1 VVGSGEVW
9 HGQARQVRCG
19 LAGHDWARS
28 GRQGKAGFGMARSG
42 TAWRGALT
50 KIIVSEI

>member
-1 VVGSGEVW
+1 
-9 HGQARQVRCG
+9 
-19 LAGHDWARS
+19 
-28 GRQGKAGFGMARSG
+28 MARSG